1 MKKKFFLTA
10 AAAAGMAVCIN
21 ITALAGTWRLDAR
34 GWWWE
39 NDDGSYPVSSW
50 QWLDG
55 NRDGTE
61 ECYYFNEEGYMLAGT
76 TTPDGYTVNRNGAW
90 VEDGAVQSRSAAE
103 SAAAKREITEE
114 EIDAFF
120 DDTVFVGDS
129 VMEGFRNYAMARSDT
144 WLGRPKFLAAVS
156 LSAVNA
162 LRPVSSKSKHPVY
175 EGKKRPVED
184 SIAMMGA
191 KKVFIFFGL
200 NDINST
206 GIKGTPAKYVEL
218 VERIRDQSPDVEI
231 HIMSMTYTAKGY
243 RDQNLYNDNIRI
255 YNDTMKDL
263 AAEQGWGF
271 VDVANPLADANGDLK
286 SSYCYADSVHLR
298 NSAYE
303 VWSAVLR
310 DYAKGVLEQAALD
323 QAATG
328 GTLSK

>member
-1 MKKKFFLTA
+1 MKRKFLTIT
-10 AAAAGMAVCIN
+10 AAAGMAVCISM
-21 ITALAGTWRLDAR
+21 TAFAGTWKLDAV
-34 GWWWE
+34 GWWWQ

-61 ECYYFNEEGYMLAGT
+61 ECYYFNEIGYMLADT
-76 TTPDGYTVNRNGAW
+76 TTPDGYKVNRDGAW
-90 VEDGAVQSRSAAE
+90 IEGGTVQSRDAGE
-103 SAAAKREITEE
+103 STATKKEITEE

-218 VERIRDQSPDVEI
+218 VNRIKEQSPDVEI
-231 HIMSMTYTAKGY
+231 HIMSMTYTGKGY
-243 RDQNLYNDNIRI
+243 RDQNLYNDNVRI
-255 YNDTMKDL
+255 YNDTMKNL

-271 VDVANPLADANGDLK
+271 VDVANPLADENGDLK

-303 VWSAVLR
+303 VWSVVLR
-310 DYAKGVLEQAALD
+310 DYAKGVLEQEALE
-323 QAATG
+323 QTAMG
-328 GTLSK
+328 NVISE